1 MLEILSLLL
10 GDKKNDLKDLFYMY
24 SEKCLSK

>member
-10 GDKKNDLKDLFYMY
+10 GDKKNDLEDLFYMY